1 MKQKQMQIYLETI
14 RYVKHDKKMEY
25 CKFYEY
31 AVKNDK
37 FEEFQKVAY
46 AIKLM
51 HQGVSLTAFTAM
63 FINNPKALKF
73 AGELVEIA
81 CKNQEH
87 VL

>member
-14 RYVKHDKKMEY
+14 KYVKNDKKITF

-31 AVKNDK
+31 AVKHDK

-51 HQGVSLTAFTAM
+51 YQGVSLTAFTAM
-63 FINNPKALKF
+63 FINNPRALKF

-81 CKNQEH
+81 CKNQEC